1 MDKRRTLMRDLMNE
15 KSLSYRDLANL
26 TGISYS
32 ALQRYVTGE
41 TTKMSIDYFEKIA
54 AALHVS
60 PAYLMGWEDKTK
72 TSVKY
77 YNEDA
82 VTPEEMNHIKKY
94 RSLAPEGKNVIDNL
108 IENLLAMQQPPADND
123 LPDINEAR
131 RRLAEIETRE
141 KRAARLIAYKGKDNP
156 TPVVYPTDEEVEAA
170 KKLLEKD
177 TIDFDNL
184 D

>member
-72 TSVKY
+72 TSVK
-77 YNEDA
+77 
-82 VTPEEMNHIKKY
+82 
-94 RSLAPEGKNVIDNL
+94 
-108 IENLLAMQQPPADND
+108 
-123 LPDINEAR
+123 
-131 RRLAEIETRE
+131 
-141 KRAARLIAYKGKDNP
+141 
-156 TPVVYPTDEEVEAA
+156 
-170 KKLLEKD
+170 
-177 TIDFDNL
+177 
-184 D
+184 